1 MIGQVNKMLKKQKQ
15 KSIFWVDSENP
26 TKEEARDL
34 MQEYDLSLEVAQD
47 ILLPT
52 FKDKIVNHKDYIY
65 LVLHFPA
72 FKHTHNKS
80 HRQEIDFIL
89 GKNFIITNRYEQIDA
104 MEKYSKIFEVNSIL
118 NKNELKTGSGE
129 IFTAMMR
136 TVYQSLTDELESLK
150 YLMNDIEKNIFDGKE
165 KEMVWELSRIGR
177 EIINFTHII
186 NPHGEILDNLK
197 EVGEKILG
205 KSFILELNILI
216 NDYYKMSKTL
226 ENITEMMRELRETN
240 NSLLSTKQNEIMKTL
255 TIFTFFALPFSI
267 ITGLFQMNT
276 INMPIVKNP
285 SGWYVIVSTEIVVLI
300 IVYFIAKKKKWF

>member
-1 MIGQVNKMLKKQKQ
+1 MLKKQKQ
-15 KSIFWVDSENP
+15 KSVFWVDSENP

-52 FKDKIVNHKDYIY
+52 FKDKIINHKDYIY
-65 LVLHFPA
+65 FVLHFPA

-104 MEKYSKIFEVNSIL
+104 MEKYAKIFEVNSIL
-118 NKNELKTGSGE
+118 NKEEVKLGSGE
-129 IFTAMMR
+129 IFVAMMR

-165 KEMVWELSRIGR
+165 KEMVFELSRIGR

-186 NPHGEILDNLK
+186 NPHGAILESLK
-197 EVGEKILG
+197 ESSEKILG
-205 KSFILELNILI
+205 KGFTLELATLI

-226 ENITEMMRELRETN
+226 ENITDVMHELRETN
-240 NSLLSTKQNEIMKTL
+240 NSLLSTKQNEIMKIL
-255 TIFTFFALPFSI
+255 TVFTFCALPFSI

-276 INMPIVKNP
+276 INMPIVQNP
-285 SGWYVIVSTEIVVLI
+285 AGWYMIVGAEIIILI
-300 IVYFIAKKKKWF
+300 TVYIIAKKKKWF